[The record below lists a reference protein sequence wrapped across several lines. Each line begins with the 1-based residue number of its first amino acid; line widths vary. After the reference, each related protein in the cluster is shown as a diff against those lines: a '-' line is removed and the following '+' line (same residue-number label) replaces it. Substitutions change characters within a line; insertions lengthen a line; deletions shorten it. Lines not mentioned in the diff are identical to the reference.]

1 VRPQRIRAALW
12 SALFVPGLA
21 WAQSSPPVGPPS
33 PPGAASAAATQSH
46 QARKA
51 QAYVDLAASFFQEKS
66 YAEAL
71 AELRKAE
78 PLLAG
83 DPAQAA
89 VRFNIA
95 RCLEE
100 MKRPGEAL
108 AAYGLY
114 LVSDDQG
121 PKRARAEAAVTKLK
135 AEHFGRLG
143 LTCLP
148 EGAMV
153 TLEGGPEG
161 LKEERR
167 CPVSAELPAG
177 QYAAWIRAAG
187 HDERR
192 IELVL
197 SVGQAR
203 VERVELRKF
212 APMAPEPAAGASRP
226 APAPVRA
233 AAVEAPVQP
242 APAEGGRGPWPW
254 VALGTGG
261 LALVGGGVLHV
272 MMAGARDDA
281 AKTAPGSAA
290 RADKTDTFETLRTG
304 ALVGYGVGAA
314 VTGVGVWL
322 LLRAPATGT
331 TARVVPAPGGLE
343 VRF

>member
-1 VRPQRIRAALW
+1 
-12 SALFVPGLA
+12 
-21 WAQSSPPVGPPS
+21 
-33 PPGAASAAATQSH
+33 
-46 QARKA
+46 
-51 QAYVDLAASFFQEKS
+51 
-66 YAEAL
+66 
-71 AELRKAE
+71 
-78 PLLAG
+78 
-83 DPAQAA
+83 

-100 MKRPGEAL
+100 MKRPAEAL
-108 AAYGLY
+108 VAYGLY
-114 LVSDDQG
+114 LASGEHG
-121 PKRARAEAAVTKLK
+121 PKRARAEAAMAKLK
-135 AEHFGRLG
+135 AEHFGRLE
-143 LTCLP
+143 LTCVP
-148 EGAMV
+148 AGAMV
-153 TLEGGPEG
+153 TLEGGPGG

-167 CPVSAELPAG
+167 CPVSAELPVG
-177 QYAAWIRAAG
+177 RYAARIRAAG

-203 VERVELRKF
+203 VERVELGKF
-212 APMAPEPAAGASRP
+212 APMTPEPAASATRP
-226 APAPVRA
+226 APAPVPA

-261 LALVGGGVLHV
+261 LALVGGGVLHL